1 MHLSQRS
8 DYALRALVELAQAYP
23 QGRLLSAKDISKS
36 EGVPIKFLEQILL
49 TLKHAGIVRSKMGVK
64 GGYTLAK
71 DPNQITFGSVI
82 RIFEGPVA
90 PIGCVNPNEK
100 SLCSELWHC
109 KFHRVMVNLRDA
121 ISGVIDKTTLADVMG
136 PVPANQGQ
144 APNLVTIHVQTAS

>member
-8 DYALRALVELAQAYP
+8 DYALRALVELAQAFP
-23 QGRLLSAKDISKS
+23 ENRLLSAKDISKS

-49 TLKHAGIVRSKMGVK
+49 TLKHAGLIRSKMGVK

-71 DPNQITFGSVI
+71 APNQITFGAII

-90 PIGCVNPNEK
+90 PIGCVNPEQK
-100 SLCSELWHC
+100 SLCDEWWHC
-109 KFHRVMVNLRDA
+109 KFHRVMINLREA

-136 PVPANQGQ
+136 PVPDNQGPRPQ
-144 APNLVTIHVQTAS
+144 GVSIQPAA